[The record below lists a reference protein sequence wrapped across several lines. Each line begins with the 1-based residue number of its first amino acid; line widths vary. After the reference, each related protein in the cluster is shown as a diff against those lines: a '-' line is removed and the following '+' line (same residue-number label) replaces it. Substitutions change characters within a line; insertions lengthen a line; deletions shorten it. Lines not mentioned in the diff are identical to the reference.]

1 MNKLNVKTPFT
12 MAVVCFLFSTT
23 SYVKAQKTKSDSS
36 KTKEI
41 QEVVVTALGI
51 KREQKKLGYSITQ
64 VNSKDIT
71 DAGVVN
77 PMAALQGKVP
87 GVNITAGAGGPQ
99 SSSRI
104 LIRGNTSLGPN
115 NQPLIVID
123 GIIVDNSITGAGEWG
138 EDYDFG
144 NEMKNL
150 NSESFES
157 VSILRG
163 AAASSLYGSR
173 AANGVIVITTKKGK
187 KGNGIGVRISS
198 SLTAEQVYAGP
209 KFQNKYGGGLT
220 PNFVKG
226 TDGINMLNPN
236 TFFYSYGPVF
246 DGSKVRDIDGRI
258 IDWIPKPDNWKDLYQ
273 VGFNRNNLLELS
285 GGADKSTYIFS
296 YNNNYTE
303 GILPRNSF
311 KKDAF
316 YFRGTHE
323 FSKYLQLDASIN
335 YTKTFSEN
343 PLPQGGGAAPLYWIA
358 YNVPRNFD
366 MNYWKDRYID
376 PVNGGILRGAAD
388 PYGMA
393 SSLFNLYQNTRT
405 QAENNYMGRMELKS
419 KATDW
424 LDFTFSANFNNIY
437 LLRENKLRG
446 TDPGFRGGSYVTAE
460 ARKEQLNFKF
470 MANGRFKLMEGLDM
484 SATVGAEEWRSKYKE
499 TILRTKA
506 GLKTPDVFE
515 ITNSVDPIEVAFN
528 YTDGYQ
534 SPKIIR
540 SVYALANF
548 NFKDQLFVDITG
560 RNDWSSALAYPKLAN
575 ITGKTSYFY
584 PSFTANWNFSQTFK
598 LPEWWGHSSLR
609 AALAWTGKDT
619 TPFNTSS
626 GLFYRNS
633 RTYQHP
639 DGGFISLPEFNNSTL
654 ANLNLKNELTRS
666 IELGLNLSFL
676 KSRIDL
682 DISVYKNNTTN
693 QVLELPIPIESGVQW
708 QQINAGNIENIGV
721 EISLNTV
728 PVKTENFR
736 WNSTINFSKN
746 KDKIVSL
753 TPGVEEYI
761 LEWAFGRDIRSVAIP
776 GSEYGLLQTK
786 YGFARYQALDDKG
799 NKIDDSRNGMKVL
812 NASGQYIRSD
822 SYQNQGYVNVGKM
835 APDFLA
841 SFRNNFRYKNISLNV
856 LIDARV
862 GGNVIS
868 ATYNYASQLGVLQNT
883 LKGRTPETG
892 GIAYT
897 DGQGNKQVGII
908 PEGIFA
914 QGTVITDL
922 SGTKRQVGGMTYQE
936 VYNNGWITPL
946 RTDIYYRALGSWG
959 GGIREQA
966 VLKNTWVALRQVS
979 ISYDFPKK
987 TIQDIG
993 LQNLRVSLVGR
1004 NLFYIY
1010 NALKDNMNPEGL
1022 YNNRSGSAVEYGGI
1036 PFTRYIGFHLDFAF

>member
-1 MNKLNVKTPFT
+1 MKQLNVKNSFT
-12 MAVVCFLFSTT
+12 VGVFCFLLGTGGHIE
-23 SYVKAQKTKSDSS
+23 AQKTKKDSS
-36 KTKEI
+36 QAKEI

-51 KREQKKLGYSITQ
+51 KREQRKLGYSITQ
-64 VNSKDIT
+64 VNAKEII

-115 NQPLIVID
+115 NQPLIVVD
-123 GIIVDNSITGAGEWG
+123 GVIMDNGTTGAGEWG

-173 AANGVIVITTKKGK
+173 AANGVIVITTKKGR
-187 KGNGIGVRISS
+187 KGNGIGVRVSS
-198 SLTAEQVYAGP
+198 SITAEQVYAGP
-209 KFQNKYGGGLT
+209 KFQNQFGGGLAPT
-220 PNFVKG
+220 FSKD
-226 TDGINMLNPN
+226 TDGMNMLDPN
-236 TFFYSYGPVF
+236 TVGYSYGPAY

-258 IDWIPKPDNWKDLYQ
+258 IDWVARPNNWKELYQ
-273 VGFNRNNLLELS
+273 TGFNRNNLLELS
-285 GGADKSTYIFS
+285 GGTDKSTYLFS
-296 YNNNYTE
+296 YNNNFAE

-316 YFRGTHE
+316 YFRATHE
-323 FSKYLQLDASIN
+323 FSKYLQLDASMN
-335 YTKTFSEN
+335 YTKTYSEN
-343 PLPQGGGAAPLYWIA
+343 PLPQGGGAAPLYWFA
-358 YNVPRNFD
+358 YYVPRSFD
-366 MNYWKDRYID
+366 INYWKNNYID
-376 PVNGGILRGAAD
+376 PVNGGTVRDAAD
-388 PYGMA
+388 AYGMA
-393 SSLFNLYQNTRT
+393 GPLFNLYQNTRSQGET
-405 QAENNYMGRMELKS
+405 NYLGRMEIKS
-419 KATDW
+419 NVTDW
-424 LDFTFSANFNNIY
+424 LNLTFSANFNNIY
-437 LLRENKLRG
+437 LKREIKIRG
-446 TDPGFRGGSYVTAE
+446 TDPGFKGGAYETGDG
-460 ARKEQLNFKF
+460 RKEQLNFKF
-470 MANGRFKLMEGLDM
+470 LANGRFKLMEGLDM
-484 SATVGAEEWRSKYKE
+484 SATIGAEEWRSKYKE
-499 TILRTKA
+499 TVLRTKG
-506 GLKTPDVFE
+506 GLKTPDIFE
-515 ITNSVDPIEVAFN
+515 MTNSVDPVELQLN

-540 SVYALANF
+540 SVYAFANF

-560 RNDWSSALAYPKLAN
+560 RNDWSSSLAYPTLTG

-584 PSFTANWNFSQTFK
+584 PSVTANWNFSQTFK
-598 LPEWWGHSSLR
+598 LPEWWGYSSFR

-619 TPFNTSS
+619 SPFNTSS
-626 GLFYRNS
+626 GLFYRNN
-633 RTYQHP
+633 RTYQLP
-639 DGGFISLPEFNNSTL
+639 DGGFVSLPEFNSPTL

-666 IELGLNLSFL
+666 IEFGLNLSFL
-676 KSRIDL
+676 KSRLDL
-682 DISVYKNNTTN
+682 DVSVYKNNTTN
-693 QVLELPIPIESGVQW
+693 QVLALPLPIESGVKE
-708 QQINAGNIENIGV
+708 QQINAGNIENKGI

-728 PVKTENFR
+728 PIKTENFR

-786 YGFARYQALDDKG
+786 YGFARYQALDSNG

-812 NASGQYIRSD
+812 NASGQYMRSD

-841 SFRNNFRYKNISLNV
+841 SFRNNFRYKNLSLNV

-868 ATYNYASQLGVLQNT
+868 ATYNYASQLGALEHT
-883 LKGRTPETG
+883 LYGRTPETG
-892 GIAYT
+892 GISYT
-897 DGQGNKQVGII
+897 DGQGNKRVGII

-914 QGTVITDL
+914 QGTIITDL
-922 SGTKRQVGGMTYQE
+922 SGTKREVGGMTYQE

-959 GGIREQA
+959 VGIREQA
-966 VLKNTWVALRQVS
+966 VLKNTWVALRELS
-979 ISYDFPKK
+979 IGYDFPK
-987 TIQDIG
+987 TLIHQAG
-993 LQNLRVSLVGR
+993 LQSLKVSLVGR

-1036 PFTRYIGFHLDFAF
+1036 PFTRYIGFHLDFTF

>member
-23 SYVKAQKTKSDSS
+23 CYVKAQKTKSDSS

-51 KREQKKLGYSITQ
+51 KREQRKLGYSITQ
-64 VNSKDIT
+64 VSSKDIT

-123 GIIVDNSITGAGEWG
+123 GIIMDNSTTGAGEWG

-157 VSILRG
+157 VSVLRG

-173 AANGVIVITTKKGK
+173 AANGVIVITTKKGR
-187 KGNGIGVRISS
+187 KGAGIGVRISS

-209 KFQNKYGGGLT
+209 KFQNKYGGGLSPDFT
-220 PNFVKG
+220 KG
-226 TDGINMLNPN
+226 ADGINMLDPN
-236 TFFYSYGPVF
+236 TVFYSYGPAF

-258 IDWIPKPDNWKDLYQ
+258 IDWTAQPNNWKQLYQ

-285 GGADKSTYIFS
+285 GGTDKSTYIFS
-296 YNNNYTE
+296 YNNNYAE

-323 FSKYLQLDASIN
+323 FNKYLQLDASIN
-335 YTKTFSEN
+335 YTKTLSEN

-358 YNVPRNFD
+358 YYVPRNFD

-376 PVNGGILRGAAD
+376 SVKGGALTGAAD

-393 SSLFNLYQNTRT
+393 EPLFNLYQNTRT
-405 QAENNYMGRMELKS
+405 QSENNYMGRMELKS
-419 KATDW
+419 RATDW
-424 LDFTFSANFNNIY
+424 LDIAFSANFNNIY

-446 TDPGFRGGSYVTAE
+446 TDPGFRGGSYETAE
-460 ARKEQLNFKF
+460 GRKEQLNFRF

-484 SATVGAEEWRSKYKE
+484 SATAGAEEWRSKYKE
-499 TILRTKA
+499 TIIRTKG
-506 GLKTPDVFE
+506 GLKTPDIFE
-515 ITNSVDPIEVAFN
+515 VTNSVDPIEVLFN

-540 SVYALANF
+540 SLYAFANF

-560 RNDWSSALAYPKLAN
+560 RNDWSSTLAYSKLTG
-575 ITGKTSYFY
+575 ITGKTSFFY

-598 LPEWWGHSSLR
+598 LPRWWGYSSLR

-619 TPFNTSS
+619 SPFNTSA
-626 GLFYRNS
+626 GLFYRNN
-633 RTYQHP
+633 RTYQLP
-639 DGGFISLPEFNNSTL
+639 EGGQISLPEFNSATL

-666 IELGLNLSFL
+666 IEFGLNMSFL
-676 KSRIDL
+676 KSRLDL
-682 DISVYKNNTTN
+682 DVSYYKNNTTN
-693 QVLELPIPIESGVQW
+693 QILSLPIPIESGVQS
-708 QQINAGNIENIGV
+708 QQINAGNIQNEGI
-721 EISLNTV
+721 EITLNTT
-728 PVKTENFR
+728 PIKTENFK

-746 KDKIVSL
+746 KDKIISL

-761 LEWAFGRDIRSVAIP
+761 LEWAFGRDIRSIAIP
-776 GSEYGLLQTK
+776 GSEYGLIQTK
-786 YGFARYQALDDKG
+786 YGFARYQALDNNG
-799 NKIDDSRNGMKVL
+799 NKIDDPKNGMKVL
-812 NASGQYIRSD
+812 KPNGQYMRSD
-822 SYQNQGYVNVGKM
+822 SYQNQSYVNVGKM

-841 SFRNNFRYKNISLNV
+841 SFRNSFRYKNVSLNV

-862 GGNVIS
+862 GGNIIS
-868 ATYNYASQLGVLQNT
+868 ATYNYASQLGALEHT
-883 LKGRTPETG
+883 LYGRTTETG

-897 DGQGNKQVGII
+897 DSQGNKRVGII
-908 PEGIFA
+908 PEGVFA
-914 QGTVITDL
+914 QGTEITDL
-922 SGTKRQVGGMTYQE
+922 SGTKRNVGGMTYQE
-936 VYNNGWITPL
+936 AYNNGWITPL

-959 GGIREQA
+959 TGIREQA
-966 VLKNTWVALRQVS
+966 VLKNTWIALRELS
-979 ISYDFPKK
+979 IGYDFPK
-987 TIQDIG
+987 TLIHQVG
-993 LQNLRVSLVGR
+993 LQNLKVSLVGR

-1010 NALKDNMNPEGL
+1010 NSLTDNINPESL

-1036 PFTRYIGFHLDFAF
+1036 PFTRYIGFHLDFTF